1 MKISNHI
8 FKSKIMKKSVR
19 LFAAFIFAIITM
31 NSYAQFTNISVDN
44 KPSSMEIVQIDN
56 RENSTLVFI
65 KYTRENDAI
74 AWMNINEKTI
84 AKTKGSNREYHLI
97 NSINLP
103 ISSESEFKSMKFDRP
118 NQEHAF
124 VLEFEKLPD
133 VCNFDIYEDINSSTA
148 FNFIGVN
155 ADTVPKKEMMN
166 IDDFI
171 SPYPVKELGQ
181 YAENGQVITYIKY
194 KGIIISTVAQA
205 IKQYGKYICIN
216 MNIKNLS
223 GKSIL
228 FNPTTIQAKGYR
240 RKTNEFFDMQVLSAR
255 EYDKTVARKQSW
267 NNFWVALGQSM
278 AASSAGYSSSNT
290 TYSGASFTSGSAHA
304 SGYVGNTYGY
314 ANAYGTAYTTTYGRS
329 HTTTYN
335 GAAAYAAQQQAA
347 ANYSSYANG
356 QYSIREQLNEGYVKM
371 NTIRNEVEYC
381 GYFNIKYKKL
391 DNLVMTMFID
401 GEKFEFTY

>member
-1 MKISNHI
+1 
-8 FKSKIMKKSVR
+8 MKKSVR

-255 EYDKTVARKQSW
+255 EYDKTVARKQAW
-267 NNFWVALGQSM
+267 NNFWVAFGQSM

>member
-1 MKISNHI
+1 
-8 FKSKIMKKSVR
+8 
-19 LFAAFIFAIITM
+19 
-31 NSYAQFTNISVDN
+31 
-44 KPSSMEIVQIDN
+44 
-56 RENSTLVFI
+56 
-65 KYTRENDAI
+65 
-74 AWMNINEKTI
+74 MNINEKTI

>member
-1 MKISNHI
+1 
-8 FKSKIMKKSVR
+8 
-19 LFAAFIFAIITM
+19 
-31 NSYAQFTNISVDN
+31 
-44 KPSSMEIVQIDN
+44 MEIVQIDN

-65 KYTRENDAI
+65 KYTRENEAI

-103 ISSESEFKSMKFDRP
+103 ISSESGFKSMQFDPP

-401 GEKFEFTY
+401 GDKFEFTY

>member
-1 MKISNHI
+1 
-8 FKSKIMKKSVR
+8 MKKTVR
-19 LFAAFIFAIITM
+19 LFAAFILAIFSM
-31 NSYAQFTNISVDN
+31 NASAQFTNITVDK
-44 KPSSMEIVQIDN
+44 KPTSMEIVQIDN

-65 KYTRENDAI
+65 RYTRENDSI
-74 AWMNINEKTI
+74 SWMNINEKTF
-84 AKTKGSNREYHLI
+84 AKIKGSNREYHLI

-103 ISSESEFKSMKFDRP
+103 INTESENRYMQLDRP

-133 VCNFDIYEDINSSTA
+133 VCNFDIYEDVNSSTA

-290 TYSGASFTSGSAHA
+290 TYSGSSFTSGSAHA

-381 GYFNIKYKKL
+381 GYFNIKFKKL
-391 DNLVMTMFID
+391 DNLVLTMFID

>member
-1 MKISNHI
+1 
-8 FKSKIMKKSVR
+8 MKKSVR

-31 NSYAQFTNISVDN
+31 NAYAQFTNISVDK

-65 KYTRENDAI
+65 KCTRENDTI
-74 AWMNINEKTI
+74 AWMNINDKTF
-84 AKTKGSNREYHLI
+84 AKIKGANREYHLI

-103 ISSESEFKSMKFDRP
+103 INTESENRYMQLDRP

-133 VCNFDIYEDINSSTA
+133 VCNFDIYEDVKSSTA
-148 FNFIGVN
+148 FNFIGIN
-155 ADTVPKKEMMN
+155 TDTIAKNEMMN
-166 IDDFI
+166 IDDFV

-181 YAENGQVITYIKY
+181 YADNGQIVTYIKY
-194 KGIIISTVAQA
+194 KGIIINTVAQA

-216 MNIKNLS
+216 LNIKNLS

-228 FNPTTIQAKGYR
+228 FNPATIQEKGYL
-240 RKTNEFFDMQVLSAR
+240 RKTNKVFDMQLLSAS
-255 EYDKTVARKQSW
+255 EYEKTVGRKQSW
-267 NNFWVALGQSM
+267 NNFWVALGQGM
-278 AASSAGYSSSNT
+278 AASSAGYSTSNT
-290 TYSGASFTSGSAHA
+290 TYSGSSYTSGSAHA
-304 SGYVGNTYGY
+304 SGYIGNTYGY
-314 ANAYGTAYTTTYGRS
+314 ANAYGSAYTTTYGRS

-347 ANYSSYANG
+347 ANYSAYANG
-356 QYSIREQLNEGYVKM
+356 QYSIREQLNEGYAKL
-371 NTIRNEVEYC
+371 NTIRNEVEYT

-391 DNLVMTMFID
+391 DNLLLTMFID

>member
-1 MKISNHI
+1 
-8 FKSKIMKKSVR
+8 MKKTVR

-31 NSYAQFTNISVDN
+31 NAYAQFTNISVDN

-65 KYTRENDAI
+65 KYTRENEAI

-103 ISSESEFKSMKFDRP
+103 ISSESEFKSMQFDRP

-255 EYDKTVARKQSW
+255 EYDKTVERKQSW

>member
-1 MKISNHI
+1 
-8 FKSKIMKKSVR
+8 MKKTVR

-31 NSYAQFTNISVDN
+31 NAYAQFTNISVDN

-65 KYTRENDAI
+65 KYTRENEAI

-103 ISSESEFKSMKFDRP
+103 ISSESEFKSMQFDRP

-194 KGIIISTVAQA
+194 KGIIICTVAQA
-205 IKQYGKYICIN
+205 IKQYGKYICTE
-216 MNIKNLS
+216 LS
-223 GKSIL
+223 
-228 FNPTTIQAKGYR
+228 
-240 RKTNEFFDMQVLSAR
+240 QVKIHKRDL
-255 EYDKTVARKQSW
+255 T
-267 NNFWVALGQSM
+267 
-278 AASSAGYSSSNT
+278 
-290 TYSGASFTSGSAHA
+290 
-304 SGYVGNTYGY
+304 
-314 ANAYGTAYTTTYGRS
+314 
-329 HTTTYN
+329 
-335 GAAAYAAQQQAA
+335 
-347 ANYSSYANG
+347 
-356 QYSIREQLNEGYVKM
+356 
-371 NTIRNEVEYC
+371 
-381 GYFNIKYKKL
+381 
-391 DNLVMTMFID
+391 
-401 GEKFEFTY
+401 